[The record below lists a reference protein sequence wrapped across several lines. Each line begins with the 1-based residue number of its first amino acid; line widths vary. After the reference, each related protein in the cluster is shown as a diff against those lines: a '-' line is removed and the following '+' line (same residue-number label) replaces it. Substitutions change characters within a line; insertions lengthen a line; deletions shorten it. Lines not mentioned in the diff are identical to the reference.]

1 MSLENQISYEV
12 IGAAR
17 DKTLCCPH
25 IFFSLNYRFADSL
38 RSSRSLRLLSRRLH
52 DSTQTRLWSNL
63 TAIHLSAKVDTM
75 RV

>member
-38 RSSRSLRLLSRRLH
+38 RSSRSLLLRVLCVLIYQS
-52 DSTQTRLWSNL
+52 Q
-63 TAIHLSAKVDTM
+63 AK
-75 RV
+75 